1 MAGARDRLPRVR
13 PAASAA
19 LRQRGAVR
27 LVRGGRAVAA
37 VGQSDQAGVVPERIA
52 PGKPQ
57 QNGRLERLHLTLLQ
71 DIASPPARSL
81 REQLARLHSFQ
92 CPYNEERPHQALSND
107 TPAARYVASARH
119 FNGVLRAP
127 NYGAD
132 HEVRHVRHNGEI
144 RWHGGTIY
152 ISEALVGEPVGLI
165 GDDDGDWNVFDGPI
179 ALGVIAHGGDRLRK
193 PKRRACGPVD
203 NAKTRCP
210 QGPQVEQQQQQADL
224 NETRNLLPMSPG

>member
-1 MAGARDRLPRVR
+1 
-13 PAASAA
+13 
-19 LRQRGAVR
+19 
-27 LVRGGRAVAA
+27 
-37 VGQSDQAGVVPERIA
+37 VVPERIA

-193 PKRRACGPVD
+193 PKRPRLWTCGPRED
-203 NAKTRCP
+203 ALPTGSTGRATTATSRP
-210 QGPQVEQQQQQADL
+210 ER
-224 NETRNLLPMSPG
+224 NEKSVTYVAGLKCYPCRRLQRGEGAVSRV